1 MPHSERPVTTLLRP
15 TPNVPSSTSRPAQE
29 TKMRKIFDHLQ
40 EKSPVMKAS
49 KMERAMQLLGLNPT
63 PAQVCDVLHRVGQP
77 VVLDFEAFGQAMKEA
92 QASWSKSAE
101 AQAEEL
107 RKCFEDFDPE
117 KKGFL
122 PRSTIAKIMSIDSGF
137 FSEKQLEDMLRGVPL
152 TSDGYRY
159 SDLIEKLLD
168 EEALSSD
175 VSEGSD
181 QNESGFGE
189 ERGKAQLERQL
200 AEVREDHQEQ
210 SEMMQATLREELA
223 EARQAKEAA
232 EAKLREELAEAR
244 QAKEAAQALAEE
256 KAKLLAEEATL
267 REELAEA
274 RQAKE
279 AAQATDKYEGR
290 DLEGGG
296 GHIPLQVESEGE
308 EKGQKD
314 AKDAAK
320 EKHKLDDD
328 GKIFFTRSNL
338 CLALCVT
345 LREVPSVLSGSRMGD
360 KTFKGRIKEGAKYCY
375 ASYPGKFKTGFVA
388 LTSDEGE
395 FSEQSVACVYFC
407 TKEDGLGKHHTDP
420 EDPKGRCFCRWIYG
434 EGNDLNRDYETFGY
448 LHWVGEPY
456 TKEKVEEAER
466 VAQAMGA
473 VLLQKDASEFN
484 KQKGKEEAKRRWNK
498 SGRVPA
504 WGCDWFYVWFGHMK
518 NGVRQGQRLK
528 VVFYPGMAGKGT
540 VTMKDLQDPKVSLWD
555 SDPKKRG
562 LGGSQ
567 KAEVAMIEA
576 MRERYGD
583 AWAYDPV
590 DVSDFLKDSFSC
602 GQTVAAWHDN
612 KWHRGEIL
620 EVPSGRPGDGLEWK
634 VKSKETGQ
642 TFPTE
647 HLRHESA
654 APQTLADKLSEPSFM
669 KALKDCLPE
678 GQEVVTTIPKEQ
690 RLHNGDPAITFD
702 LQSANVEA
710 LKKLCSTVL
719 SGDLEFALNAAAFKQ
734 QHDLAWQVQIEK
746 TEFVKAYKNVL
757 MSSTKLTLHQEEKLR
772 ELDEPGDVHLAA
784 AAGSGKTFIA
794 VRKILSTLGASTDDQ
809 VLFVAPSKC
818 LCLHFLRWFVAMTG
832 DGSERLVLEDVRM
845 LLSRV
850 RFLHAPYESLMTA
863 SIKSGARIELARD
876 EHPTFEFVL
885 TVVDEAHDIFRPDVH
900 QGLLIQTLRSS
911 QKRIILSDASQSS
924 AFVQNYPL
932 EFPVRR
938 VSLDQVIRCT
948 ERIVLGAK
956 SFQLNSDQGDDVTSV
971 GSNGPPLKTFIFERG
986 KGAPPLYEDYCQN
999 TMQALKHVSSS
1010 YPRLTFHHNIAI
1022 MVPDLN
1028 FLGEFK
1034 PLLEEK
1040 LKEDIGCRP
1049 LCKKLGLIDFE
1060 ESLSYLISSHAD
1072 EEQASEAEMMIL
1084 DTIDNAKGLEQLIIV
1099 AVGMDA
1105 EISPTGHIDDL
1116 LARARLYQSIT
1127 RAQLMAIVV
1136 NEYVP
1141 GGGSH
1146 IWRIAG

>member
-1 MPHSERPVTTLLRP
+1 
-15 TPNVPSSTSRPAQE
+15 
-29 TKMRKIFDHLQ
+29 
-40 EKSPVMKAS
+40 
-49 KMERAMQLLGLNPT
+49 
-63 PAQVCDVLHRVGQP
+63 
-77 VVLDFEAFGQAMKEA
+77 
-92 QASWSKSAE
+92 
-101 AQAEEL
+101 
-107 RKCFEDFDPE
+107 
-117 KKGFL
+117 
-122 PRSTIAKIMSIDSGF
+122 
-137 FSEKQLEDMLRGVPL
+137 
-152 TSDGYRY
+152 
-159 SDLIEKLLD
+159 
-168 EEALSSD
+168 
-175 VSEGSD
+175 
-181 QNESGFGE
+181 
-189 ERGKAQLERQL
+189 
-200 AEVREDHQEQ
+200 
-210 SEMMQATLREELA
+210 
-223 EARQAKEAA
+223 
-232 EAKLREELAEAR
+232 
-244 QAKEAAQALAEE
+244 
-256 KAKLLAEEATL
+256 
-267 REELAEA
+267 
-274 RQAKE
+274 
-279 AAQATDKYEGR
+279 
-290 DLEGGG
+290 
-296 GHIPLQVESEGE
+296 
-308 EKGQKD
+308 
-314 AKDAAK
+314 
-320 EKHKLDDD
+320 
-328 GKIFFTRSNL
+328 
-338 CLALCVT
+338 
-345 LREVPSVLSGSRMGD
+345 
-360 KTFKGRIKEGAKYCY
+360 
-375 ASYPGKFKTGFVA
+375 
-388 LTSDEGE
+388 
-395 FSEQSVACVYFC
+395 
-407 TKEDGLGKHHTDP
+407 
-420 EDPKGRCFCRWIYG
+420 
-434 EGNDLNRDYETFGY
+434 
-448 LHWVGEPY
+448 
-456 TKEKVEEAER
+456 
-466 VAQAMGA
+466 
-473 VLLQKDASEFN
+473 
-484 KQKGKEEAKRRWNK
+484 
-498 SGRVPA
+498 
-504 WGCDWFYVWFGHMK
+504 
-518 NGVRQGQRLK
+518 
-528 VVFYPGMAGKGT
+528 MAGKGT

-1105 EISPTGHIDDL
+1105 EISPTG
-1116 LARARLYQSIT
+1116 RLGPWET
-1127 RAQLMAIVV
+1127 
-1136 NEYVP
+1136 E
-1141 GGGSH
+1141 
-1146 IWRIAG
+1146 